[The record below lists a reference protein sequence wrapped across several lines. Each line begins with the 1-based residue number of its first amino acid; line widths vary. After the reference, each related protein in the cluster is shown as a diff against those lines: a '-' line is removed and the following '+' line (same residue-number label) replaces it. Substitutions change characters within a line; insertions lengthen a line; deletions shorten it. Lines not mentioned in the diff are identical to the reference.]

1 MRSSTAGR
9 TIAPST
15 LPIHTH
21 KQTGVSGKLTSN
33 EADVLVPETSAFD
46 GEPRDLDDPAGANL
60 QPTGDETQALHEPQG
75 EALAE
80 VTSSDDADP
89 PIMSI
94 DSEEWDQVFT
104 PESAPGPDET
114 APLLAVDK
122 VTHNAPPK
130 RMQGQRHDTPD
141 NSPFV
146 DEASLSLANTAP
158 ERKQAVPGT
167 PIGVEPAVTQAELKE
182 ARDAVTQG
190 RAELNKQQK
199 ALKLETRASLFMAGM
214 QAFVDKLARKYG
226 LGDHA
231 VLALKQMFAH
241 AEQKLQHRI
250 EQRMQRV
257 EQAST
262 TLEDHTRQATYL
274 SSLARGEQPGNAK
287 EKPVQTHPPQAGSA
301 SNGAQTTGLD
311 DVLALIDDTERSAL
325 EKACQLGQEIIN
337 DDAKRDSIAQ
347 GGEDRGLAQL
357 ALWGKELEE
366 LENQMK
372 LDDSSTDEVAP
383 LETSAKANPKLPS
396 EMKPGEFVA
405 FAQQQITDRPTRV
418 R

>member
-1 MRSSTAGR
+1 MTPRSIGRSHLATPPRTHSSPQISKAG
-9 TIAPST
+9 
-15 LPIHTH
+15 
-21 KQTGVSGKLTSN
+21 VLTRDQ
-33 EADVLVPETSAFD
+33 EGTLVPKD
-46 GEPRDLDDPAGANL
+46 GHDVGEPRMLQQPSAANL
-60 QPTGDETQALHEPQG
+60 QLANNEVPVLNAPMEGTLGAFTSDDEVDEWGQTFDAEPASAMQRPIDLTSAGKVIPDNAPRQMPTQARDQPGNLEFFDERSLDLTTASKQTTPG
-75 EALAE
+75 R
-80 VTSSDDADP
+80 
-89 PIMSI
+89 PI
-94 DSEEWDQVFT
+94 DVKT
-104 PESAPGPDET
+104 T
-114 APLLAVDK
+114 
-122 VTHNAPPK
+122 
-130 RMQGQRHDTPD
+130 
-141 NSPFV
+141 
-146 DEASLSLANTAP
+146 
-158 ERKQAVPGT
+158 
-167 PIGVEPAVTQAELKE
+167 VTQAELKE

-190 RAELNKQQK
+190 RAELNMQQK

-214 QAFVDKLARKYG
+214 QAFVDKLAKKYG
-226 LGDHA
+226 LKDNA
-231 VLALKQMFAH
+231 VLPLKQMFAQ
-241 AEQKLQHRI
+241 AEQKLQHRV
-250 EQRMQRV
+250 ERRMQRV

-274 SSLARGEQPGNAK
+274 SSLARGDQSGNAK

-301 SNGAQTTGLD
+301 SIGAQTTGLD

-383 LETSAKANPKLPS
+383 PETSAKAIPKLPS
-396 EMKPGEFVA
+396 AMSFGELA
-405 FAQQQITDRPTRV
+405 ALAQQQVTDQPKPV

>member
-1 MRSSTAGR
+1 MTPRSIGRSHLATPPRTHSSPQISKAG
-9 TIAPST
+9 
-15 LPIHTH
+15 
-21 KQTGVSGKLTSN
+21 VLTRDQ
-33 EADVLVPETSAFD
+33 EGTLVPKD
-46 GEPRDLDDPAGANL
+46 GHDVGEPRMLQQPSAANL
-60 QPTGDETQALHEPQG
+60 QLANNEAPVLNAPMEGTLGAFTSDDEVDEWVQTFDAEPASAMQRPIDLTSAGKVIPDNEPRQMPTQAR
-75 EALAE
+75 
-80 VTSSDDADP
+80 
-89 PIMSI
+89 
-94 DSEEWDQVFT
+94 DQ
-104 PESAPGPDET
+104 PGNLEFFDERSLDLTT
-114 APLLAVDK
+114 A
-122 VTHNAPPK
+122 
-130 RMQGQRHDTPD
+130 
-141 NSPFV
+141 S
-146 DEASLSLANTAP
+146 
-158 ERKQAVPGT
+158 KQTTPGT

-182 ARDAVTQG
+182 ARDVVTQG
-190 RAELNKQQK
+190 RAELNMQQK

-226 LGDHA
+226 LKDHA
-231 VLALKQMFAH
+231 VLPLKQMFAH
-241 AEQKLQHRI
+241 AEQKLQHRV
-250 EQRMQRV
+250 ERRMQQV

-274 SSLARGEQPGNAK
+274 SSLARGDQSGNAK

-301 SNGAQTTGLD
+301 SIGAQTQGLD

-347 GGEDRGLAQL
+347 GGEDGGLAQL